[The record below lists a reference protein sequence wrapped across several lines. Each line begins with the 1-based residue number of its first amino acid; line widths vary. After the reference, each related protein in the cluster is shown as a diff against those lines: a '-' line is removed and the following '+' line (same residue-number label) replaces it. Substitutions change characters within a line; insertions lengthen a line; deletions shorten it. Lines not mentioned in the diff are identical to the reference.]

1 VEAAPDRQIA
11 KGTEMT
17 TQTTMKAIRL
27 SSFGGP
33 EQLHYEE
40 VPRPEAAADEA
51 LIRIHATSVNPI
63 EWLIRSGVMQQIM
76 PVPLPYIPGSDLAG
90 IVESVGEGVTA
101 LQVGQEVYGTM
112 DSMRG
117 GAYAEYVAV
126 PVAQLALKPKTL
138 DFAQAAS
145 IPVVALTSWQSLFE
159 KAGLTAGQSVLIHGG
174 AGGVGMFAVQFAR
187 WKGAHVIA
195 TASAKD
201 LEFVRSLGAAEV
213 IDYKGER
220 FEEKVSHLDVVLD
233 LIGGETQQRSWQ
245 TLKPGGIL
253 VSTTAPPSEA
263 EAAKHGVRATMIQMH
278 PSSALLAEIT
288 DLIDSGQVQT
298 FVGATFPLE
307 QAGQAQEANRTG
319 HMRGKIVI
327 QVA

>member
-1 VEAAPDRQIA
+1 
-11 KGTEMT
+11 MT

-27 SSFGGP
+27 SAFGGP

-40 VPRPEAAADEA
+40 ISRPEPAAGEA
-51 LIRIHATSVNPI
+51 LIRVHATSVNPI

-76 PVPLPYIPGSDLAG
+76 PVQFPYTPGSDLAG
-90 IVESVGEGVTA
+90 VVESVGEGVTA
-101 LQVGQEVYGTM
+101 FQVGQEIYGTV
-112 DSMRG
+112 DSIHG
-117 GAYAEYVAV
+117 GAYAEYVTA
-126 PVAQLALKPKTL
+126 PVAQLALKPQTL
-138 DFAQAAS
+138 DFSQAAS
-145 IPVVALTSWQSLFE
+145 IPVVASTSWESLFE
-159 KAGLTAGQSVLIHGG
+159 KAGLAAGQSVLIHGG

-195 TASAKD
+195 TASATD
-201 LEFVRSLGAAEV
+201 LDFVRSLGAVEV

-220 FEEKVSHLDVVLD
+220 FEEKVSNLDVVLD

-253 VSTTAPPSEA
+253 VSTTAPPSEE
-263 EAAKHGVRATMIQMH
+263 EAIKHGVRATMIQMH
-278 PSSALLAEIT
+278 PSGELLAEIAG
-288 DLIDSGQVQT
+288 LIDSGQVQT

-319 HMRGKIVI
+319 HVRGKIVI
-327 QVA
+327 QVGE

>member
-1 VEAAPDRQIA
+1 
-11 KGTEMT
+11 MT

-27 SSFGGP
+27 EAFGGP
-33 EQLHYEE
+33 EQLRYEE
-40 VPRPEAAADEA
+40 VPRPEAAVGEA
-51 LIRIHATSVNPI
+51 LIRVHAASVNPI

-76 PVPLPYIPGSDLAG
+76 PVQFPYTPGSDLAG
-90 IVESVGEGVTA
+90 VVTGVGEGVTA
-101 LQVGQEVYGTM
+101 LQVGQEVYGTV
-112 DSMRG
+112 DSIHG

-126 PVAQLALKPKTL
+126 PVGQLALKPKTL

-159 KAGLTAGQSVLIHGG
+159 TAGLTAGQSVLIHGG

-213 IDYKGER
+213 IDYRGER
-220 FEEKVSHLDVVLD
+220 FEEKVSSLDVVLD

-278 PSSALLAEIT
+278 PSSALLAEIAG
-288 DLIDSGQVQT
+288 LIDSGQVQT
-298 FVGATFPLE
+298 FVGATYPLE
-307 QAGQAQEANRTG
+307 QAGQAQEANRTA
-319 HMRGKIVI
+319 HIRGKIVI
-327 QVA
+327 LIA

>member
-1 VEAAPDRQIA
+1 
-11 KGTEMT
+11 MT
-17 TQTTMKAIRL
+17 TQSTMKAIRL
-27 SSFGGP
+27 EAFGGP
-33 EQLHYEE
+33 EQLRYEE
-40 VPRPEAAADEA
+40 VPRPEPGAGEA
-51 LIRIHATSVNPI
+51 LIQIHATSANPI

-76 PVPLPYIPGSDLAG
+76 PVRLPYTPGSDLAG
-90 IVESVGEGVTA
+90 VVESVGEGVTA
-101 LQVGQEVYGTM
+101 LQVGQEVYGTV
-112 DSMRG
+112 DSIHG
-117 GAYAEYVAV
+117 GAYAEYIAL

-159 KAGLTAGQSVLIHGG
+159 KADLRAGQSVLIHGG

-187 WKGAHVIA
+187 WKRAHVIA

-213 IDYKGER
+213 IDYKSER
-220 FEEKVSHLDVVLD
+220 FEEKVSNLDVVLD

-263 EAAKHGVRATMIQMH
+263 EAAKHGVRGTMIQMH
-278 PSSALLAEIT
+278 PSSALLTEIAG
-288 DLIDSGQVQT
+288 LIDSGQVQT
-298 FVGATFPLE
+298 FVGATYPLE